1 MIRYSLFNINKTN
14 SFNFDN
20 NYILNDSYPNNDTV
34 DISLTF
40 NCIIVNSSSEL
51 LLTKGIYFAITGSL
65 YESEETKENG
75 INTNYILN
83 KNNSPYVNRTNSSY
97 SYTNRNNWTLLFRNL
112 PRKNCTYNLHLQ
124 INAILRD
131 NILNEEFLTYII
143 KVELTKIKPKES
155 KDNNKLFLL
164 YIIIPI
170 VFIISVVVLF
180 IIIKYLKLKK
190 KNDNLQQEMQV
201 LKFSN
206 DIQSN
211 VLIKEKQISKKE
223 SDFETTFI

>member
-1 MIRYSLFNINKTN
+1 M
-14 SFNFDN
+14 
-20 NYILNDSYPNNDTV
+20 
-34 DISLTF
+34 
-40 NCIIVNSSSEL
+40 
-51 LLTKGIYFAITGSL
+51 
-65 YESEETKENG
+65 
-75 INTNYILN
+75 
-83 KNNSPYVNRTNSSY
+83 
-97 SYTNRNNWTLLFRNL
+97 
-112 PRKNCTYNLHLQ
+112 HLQ
-124 INAILRD
+124 VNAILRD

-143 KVELTKIKPKES
+143 KVELTKIKPKEY
-155 KDNNKLFLL
+155 KDNNKLILL

-206 DIQSN
+206 DIQNN

>member
-1 MIRYSLFNINKTN
+1 M
-14 SFNFDN
+14 
-20 NYILNDSYPNNDTV
+20 
-34 DISLTF
+34 
-40 NCIIVNSSSEL
+40 
-51 LLTKGIYFAITGSL
+51 
-65 YESEETKENG
+65 
-75 INTNYILN
+75 
-83 KNNSPYVNRTNSSY
+83 
-97 SYTNRNNWTLLFRNL
+97 
-112 PRKNCTYNLHLQ
+112 HLQ

-155 KDNNKLFLL
+155 KDNNKLILL

-170 VFIISVVVLF
+170 VFIILVVVLF